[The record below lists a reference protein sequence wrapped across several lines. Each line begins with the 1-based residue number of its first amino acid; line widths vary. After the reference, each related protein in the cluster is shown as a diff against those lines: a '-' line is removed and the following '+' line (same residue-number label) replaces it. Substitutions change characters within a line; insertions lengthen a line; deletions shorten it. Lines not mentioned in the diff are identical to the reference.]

1 MALHR
6 GELFLSAKTI
16 SEASWRDTSQ
26 SHSLR
31 SATDCRQTGEVRMDG
46 EELSSIPTI
55 PTSGIFLC
63 IKCTAEI
70 LLVIAAVAYELF
82 W

>member
-1 MALHR
+1 
-6 GELFLSAKTI
+6 
-16 SEASWRDTSQ
+16 
-26 SHSLR
+26 
-31 SATDCRQTGEVRMDG
+31 MDG
-46 EELSSIPTI
+46 EALSSIPTI

-63 IKCTAEI
+63 IKCAAEI

>member
-1 MALHR
+1 
-6 GELFLSAKTI
+6 
-16 SEASWRDTSQ
+16 
-26 SHSLR
+26 
-31 SATDCRQTGEVRMDG
+31 MDG
-46 EELSSIPTI
+46 EALSSIPTI

-63 IKCTAEI
+63 IKWAAEI

>member
-1 MALHR
+1 MERHFT
-6 GELFLSAKTI
+6 EP
-16 SEASWRDTSQ
+16 Q
-26 SHSLR
+26 PPLR
-31 SATDCRQTGEVRMDG
+31 HCRQTGEVRMDG
-46 EELSSIPTI
+46 EALSSIPTI

-63 IKCTAEI
+63 IKWAAEI